1 VKKFHFNLD
10 ALHKYR
16 GTLEDMRMREFSEG
30 VKKLRDG
37 HSALVRLRQEM
48 KRLTLEIDLIRESY
62 DKRHELALYET
73 YMADLKELIILRD
86 EELKAL
92 KKDLELKR
100 LALVESMKERKVLD
114 VMREKLLE
122 EHTAKSLKTEQKT
135 MDDIAS
141 TMFSFGG
148 EKDEK

>member
-1 VKKFHFNLD
+1 
-10 ALHKYR
+10 
-16 GTLEDMRMREFSEG
+16 
-30 VKKLRDG
+30 
-37 HSALVRLRQEM
+37 M